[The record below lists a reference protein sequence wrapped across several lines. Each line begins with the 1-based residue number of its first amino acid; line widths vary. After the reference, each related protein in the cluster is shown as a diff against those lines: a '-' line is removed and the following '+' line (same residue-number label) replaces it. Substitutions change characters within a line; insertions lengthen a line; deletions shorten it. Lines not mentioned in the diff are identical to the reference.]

1 MPHFHLGVAMCAH
14 HEPSGGYQ
22 MTGVAWSILVM
33 GVSLAIV
40 FLLWVWFGHI
50 GPKFSEEALLEQQ
63 ANLREQ
69 YGFEPLPK
77 ITAEEAQI
85 PPSLRNLK

>member
-1 MPHFHLGVAMCAH
+1 
-14 HEPSGGYQ
+14 
-22 MTGVAWSILVM
+22 MTGVAWSVLVM

-50 GPKFSEEALLEQQ
+50 GPNFSDEVLIEQQ

-69 YGFEPLPK
+69 YGFEPLPE
-77 ITAEEAQI
+77 ITAQEAQV
-85 PPSLRNLK
+85 PPSLRNLE